1 MLGVK
6 AMSGI
11 LKKSNQFFRNVVVE
25 LKRVKWPTRK
35 ELISYTITV
44 LVTVAFLVAFFA
56 AIDLGISA
64 LLRLITK

>member
-1 MLGVK
+1 
-6 AMSGI
+6 MSGI